1 MSAITDYIA
10 QQEVS
15 KQPTLQMIYDTVY
28 QQVPEATDGWKYG
41 ISTFIYKEKPILG
54 FAATK
59 TGISIYPYGNSTIEP
74 LLKEEIAPYV
84 TGGGTLSF
92 KTGVAIPQELVAKIA
107 TVRKAFI
114 EENLKK

>member
-1 MSAITDYIA
+1 MSIITEYIA
-10 QQEVS
+10 QQEES
-15 KQPTLQMIYDTVY
+15 KQATLQMIYDTVHEH
-28 QQVPEATDGWKYG
+28 VPTVEDGWKYG
-41 ISTFIYKEKPILG
+41 ISTFIYKDKPILG

-74 LLKEEIAPYV
+74 LLKEEIAPYAS
-84 TGGGTLSF
+84 GGGTLSF
-92 KTGVAIPQELVAKIA
+92 KTGVCIPQELVAKIA